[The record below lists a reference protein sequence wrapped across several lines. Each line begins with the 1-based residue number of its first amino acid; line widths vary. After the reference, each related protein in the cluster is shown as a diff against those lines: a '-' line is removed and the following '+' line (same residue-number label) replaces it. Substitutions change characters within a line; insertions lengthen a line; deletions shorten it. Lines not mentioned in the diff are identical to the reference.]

1 MLGQRICELRT
12 HLGWSQVELSR
23 RLSVS
28 KQTVSNWENE
38 NIQPS
43 IEMLVRLSRLFGVTT
58 DYLTGRSPYRN
69 PVQVLD
75 ENDRML
81 TIDKDTREVL
91 ETLRSRPEM
100 KVLFSVSR
108 KASREDVLRA
118 ARIIEALREQGEQ
131 EIGD

>member
-1 MLGQRICELRT
+1 MYDRYLELLNET
-12 HLGWSQVELSR
+12 GETSYK
-23 RLSVS
+23 VS
-28 KQTVSNWENE
+28 KATGISQTT
-38 NIQPS
+38 
-43 IEMLVRLSRLFGVTT
+43 LSDWKRGRSFPKAQKLQQIADHFGVTT
-58 DYLTGRSPYRN
+58 DSLTGRSPDRN
-69 PVQVLD
+69 PVQELD
-75 ENDRML
+75 ENARML

-131 EIGD
+131 ENGD